1 MINLLNKL
9 LSKFN
14 LQITSKQEEKPD
26 QELDP
31 DLLDKIT
38 TNPEFMRK
46 HPEFLDRYLKV
57 KTHPKSLHIGDINY
71 YEDKNGKTY
80 YQDAEGKFFCD
91 YDVKNPSKEVL
102 GHMIAETTFTKEQ
115 LKEKLKDDQ

>member
-1 MINLLNKL
+1 MINLLNKF

-26 QELDP
+26 QELNP

-38 TNPEFMRK
+38 TNPEFLRK

-57 KTHPKSLHIGDINY
+57 KTHPNSLYIGDINY
-71 YEDKNGKTY
+71 IKDKNGKTY
-80 YQDAEGKFFCD
+80 YQDEEGKYFCD
-91 YDVKNPSKEVL
+91 YDMKNPSQEVL

-115 LKEKLKDDQ
+115 LEEKLKND